1 MSDDLRST
9 IEAAASSTP
18 STPEVSHAAPVQVES
33 PAPAIEAAPV
43 SSEAKSSHSDD
54 AGSAGVSDAPADAP
68 RADAPKSIEEA
79 AGAES
84 KPVADSTETVEE
96 KAARQR
102 VDRAPQSWKGDAK
115 KLWEQLPLQVR
126 QEVARRE
133 RDMQVKLQESAQDR
147 QRVQAITEVLTPHR
161 ERIERMYGGNPI
173 TAINNLLQ
181 AEQMLTAAPAKQRAE
196 FVANLIKQYDVD
208 IMALDAALA
217 GAPMPENIQ
226 QQSQIEQ
233 LLEQRLAPFQQFLQ
247 TQQQREAQ
255 QRQQVEQQAVMTVE
269 QMAADTEQFPYFQ
282 DVREDMADIV
292 ELNAR
297 KGIYI
302 SLPEAYNKA
311 IRMNDDTFRAASVRE
326 QHQGQQQAALDAH
339 RAAQAAKGA
348 SVSVSGS
355 PAANGRQQLGNASD
369 LRGAIAAAFDG
380 GRL

>member
-9 IEAAASSTP
+9 IEAAASATP
-18 STPEVSHAAPVQVES
+18 SSPEVSNAPAPVQAES
-33 PAPAIEAAPV
+33 TPAAETPAPVSAKSAPVDTPAPAGTQSDPAAVKGGENDLP
-43 SSEAKSSHSDD
+43 
-54 AGSAGVSDAPADAP
+54 
-68 RADAPKSIEEA
+68 SIEEV

-84 KPVADSTETVEE
+84 KPVENPAETPEQ

-133 RDMQVKLQESAQDR
+133 RDINARLQESAQDR
-147 QRVQAITEVLTPHR
+147 QKVQAITEVLTPHR
-161 ERIERMYGGNPI
+161 DRIQRMYGGNPI

-208 IMALDAALA
+208 IVALDAALA

-233 LLEQRLAPFQQFLQ
+233 LLEQKLAPFQQFLQ
-247 TQQQREAQ
+247 SQQQREMQ

-269 QMAADTEQFPYFQ
+269 QMAADSQYPYFE
-282 DVREDMADIV
+282 DVRQDMADII
-292 ELNAR
+292 ELGAR
-297 KGIYI
+297 KGVYI

-311 IRMNDDTFRAASVRE
+311 VRMNDDTFRATSVRE
-326 QHQGQQQAALDAH
+326 QQQGSQQAALDAH

-355 PAANGRQQLGNASD
+355 PAANGKQQLGSSFD
-369 LRGAIAAAFDG
+369 LRGTIAAALDG